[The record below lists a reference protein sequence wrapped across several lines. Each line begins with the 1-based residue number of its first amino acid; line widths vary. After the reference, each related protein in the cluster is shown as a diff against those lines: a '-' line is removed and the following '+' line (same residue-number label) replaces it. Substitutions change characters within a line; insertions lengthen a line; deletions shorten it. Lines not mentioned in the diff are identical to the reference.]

1 MKTVWLKGLNS
12 DQSKDVT
19 REFTEAKLLRYRLT
33 ELVKQKVQTK
43 RNESQSTEMYNSP
56 SWAFYQADALG
67 YQRALAE
74 VLSLIDD

>member
-1 MKTVWLKGLNS
+1 MKTVWLKGLNP

-33 ELVKQKVQTK
+33 ELVKQKVQSK
-43 RNESQSTEMYNSP
+43 RTESQSTETYNNP
-56 SWAFYQADALG
+56 SWAFYQADVIG
-67 YQRALAE
+67 YQRALSE